1 MSPPARGLGIPS
13 RDLMI
18 ESSIQG
24 SPKVADHV
32 VGFDFNSYFGRIV
45 I

>member
-1 MSPPARGLGIPS
+1 
-13 RDLMI
+13 MI
-18 ESSIQG
+18 ESSIRG
-24 SPKVADHV
+24 SSGVVDY